1 MLTKGSIETFKN
13 VLRTFIKSILDFI
26 KKLRS
31 GWRLRGEARSIW
43 RQAHTPDPMHWD
55 LNEAKMVQY
64 YYFREAYK
72 WEYKQGQVQVRVTA
86 RERKES
92 MAIDPSLENGYH
104 WDDEERIADQQKGRA
119 RKNAAKYAVLYEEL
133 INAKKRRLGLLPPL
147 PPPPPPPPPRPKEP
161 PEPLIVY
168 TLGYNEAKVRCDIDT
183 EPTLNGG
190 DCRARKAQI
199 ARDKRIADL
208 REEMTSEY
216 QEAIH
221 NYKFLK
227 KCAIEGRIVARLN
240 DIVWPDKPPRMWQPP
255 CAPKLRASGHCPKP
269 IALDDR

>member
-55 LNEAKMVQY
+55 LNEAKLVQY

-133 INAKKRRLGLLPPL
+133 INAKNDDWAYFLHCRRRHRRLRRG
-147 PPPPPPPPPRPKEP
+147 
-161 PEPLIVY
+161 
-168 TLGYNEAKVRCDIDT
+168 
-183 EPTLNGG
+183 
-190 DCRARKAQI
+190 RKNRQSLSLSI
-199 ARDKRIADL
+199 LSGTTR
-208 REEMTSEY
+208 
-216 QEAIH
+216 Q
-221 NYKFLK
+221 KFGV
-227 KCAIEGRIVARLN
+227 ISTRSR
-240 DIVWPDKPPRMWQPP
+240 
-255 CAPKLRASGHCPKP
+255 H
-269 IALDDR
+269 